1 MSDRVFYVG
10 ASKQDNSNIV
20 TGYVPAKFLTV
31 NGRPVVDPSPGGS
44 QVGNI
49 YADGSDK
56 YKTRGE
62 IANPNNYLI
71 VPANYTEQQARAFA
85 ADIAKTG
92 GEGPIGQILAVGRM
106 SDSSGPTVPK
116 TCSDTRIGEFQK
128 IPLFG
133 HLLAARLTISGR

>member
-10 ASKQDNSNIV
+10 SEKGRQL

-31 NGRPVVDPSPGGS
+31 NGKPVADPTPGGS
-44 QVGNI
+44 QKTYI

-71 VPANYTEQQARAFA
+71 VPASYTEGQARAFA
-85 ADIAKTG
+85 AEIANTLNAYYPEDETG
-92 GEGPIGQILAVGRM
+92 TMGGNR
-106 SDSSGPTVPK
+106 
-116 TCSDTRIGEFQK
+116 
-128 IPLFG
+128 
-133 HLLAARLTISGR
+133 